1 MDWRIKEATDEE
13 RERFGRVLKVEY
25 MSEDEDA
32 ENGEGWCHLK
42 LNWRSET
49 VSKFFRLLDS
59 RAKAKKKTHM
69 SQTTKRTKIG
79 LSNKR
84 APNNAPERAL
94 NPAQPKPT
102 ESRSAKNNMSGKNH
116 VPTTREDRIISQ
128 TPVSTGRR
136 PGARRAIDYSA
147 QDVVD
152 SILD

>member
-1 MDWRIKEATDEE
+1 MDRRIKEATDEE

-32 ENGEGWCHLK
+32 ENGGWCHLK

-49 VSKFFRLLDS
+49 VSKFFCLLDS
-59 RAKAKKKTHM
+59 RAKAKKKPHM

-79 LSNKR
+79 LSYKR
-84 APNNAPERAL
+84 APNNAPEWAL
-94 NPAQPKPT
+94 KPAQPKPT
-102 ESRSAKNNMSGKNH
+102 ESRSAKNNMSGKNL
-116 VPTTREDRIISQ
+116 VLTTREERISSQ
-128 TPVSTGRR
+128 TPVSTGQR
-136 PGARRAIDYSA
+136 PGARRAINYSA